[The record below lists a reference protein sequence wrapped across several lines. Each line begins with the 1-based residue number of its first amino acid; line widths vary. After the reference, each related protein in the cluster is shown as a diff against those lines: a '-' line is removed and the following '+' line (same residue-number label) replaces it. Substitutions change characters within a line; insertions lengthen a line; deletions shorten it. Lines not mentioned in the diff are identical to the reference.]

1 MANDIKKEQMISD
14 QEDTKEFMEMLRQM
28 DGDQKQQIKGIMI
41 GMQMMK
47 QRVDVLSA

>member
-1 MANDIKKEQMISD
+1 MANDIKKEQMLPE

-47 QRVDVLSA
+47 QRVDVLPA

>member
-1 MANDIKKEQMISD
+1 MLPE

-47 QRVDVLSA
+47 QRVDVLPA